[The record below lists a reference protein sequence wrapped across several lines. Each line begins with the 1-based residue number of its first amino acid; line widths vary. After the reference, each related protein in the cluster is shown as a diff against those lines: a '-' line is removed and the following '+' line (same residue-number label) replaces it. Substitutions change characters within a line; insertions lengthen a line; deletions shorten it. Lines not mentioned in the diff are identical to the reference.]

1 MKIRRRFELES
12 HAVFNIFLLICVGL
26 LGLLAARSARA
37 ADSAPF
43 DLIGPGVHVTVTRG
57 SKTLP
62 ISSVPNLQG
71 GDRLW
76 VHADLPSDQSAHY
89 LLIVTFLQGP
99 TNPPP
104 ENWFTRV
111 ETWSKQTRAEGT
123 EVTVPQNAQQALLF
137 LAPDTSGAFSTLRS
151 TVRGKPGVFVRA
163 SQDLEQASLDRT
175 RLDKFMGAIRNGSD
189 STPLVQRATLL
200 SQTLELKTDPQCFE
214 RPVEQQSSCLTQDT
228 DHIVL
233 EETHNQSMV
242 ASLTT
247 GASADLVGTMSATPV
262 AQGGYFSPYIGSMM
276 DMVRLLNG
284 LHTPEL
290 QYLPALALTSD
301 DNLNLRLNSAPS
313 FHNPK
318 SVLVVGLPAVRSAV
332 APLLRAVDP
341 RQVYCAQDSSFVF
354 RVLGEPLA
362 FSTDIAHDF
371 VVRLQNKSGKVIDL
385 PAVADAARGGFSVD
399 TSRLQPDE
407 LNAPVIATLRG
418 FWGFDPYDGPS
429 FELRSA
435 RSTQWTVPSSDTK
448 DILAGR
454 DVTLHLQSSSA
465 VCAEKVSALSAE
477 GKDLKVVWKAVTPD
491 ELEVQLPLKNESAGA
506 VKLQVRQYGLSKTDD
521 VTVQTYSEAASFEGF
536 TMNAGDRQGVLT
548 GTRLDEVSSFELNGI
563 HFEPVKLT
571 RASHKDMLDLLA
583 PDSAP
588 TSALPTDRELVAHI
602 NLKDGRLLELQTVVE
617 PPRPQVTLV
626 SKSVKPG
633 AAPSGIKLGNA
644 DELPQDGHLTFLLKT
659 NVPDKFPRDEK
670 IEVAT
675 ADGSADVLLSLDN
688 GGLILQDAQ
697 SVLAVLEP
705 LKQLGPSAFGP
716 LQFRPVDEKV
726 GKGDWQP
733 LAQLVRIPT
742 LKEIRCPDAQ
752 DQPCVLSG
760 SNLFLLDSVSANA
773 DFKDA
778 VAVANGYADNTLN
791 VPRPSG
797 TLLYVKLRDDPSST
811 NAVALPVLPDNYRP
825 N

>member
-1 MKIRRRFELES
+1 MKIRRRFEGNTNT
-12 HAVFNIFLLICVGL
+12 VFHIASLVCVC
-26 LGLLAARSARA
+26 LAALLFTVHPASA

-62 ISSVPNLQG
+62 ISSVPNLQS

-89 LLIVTFLQGP
+89 LLIVAFLQGP

-175 RLDKFMGAIRNGSD
+175 RLDKFMEEIRNTSD

-214 RPVEQQSSCLTQDT
+214 KPIEQQSSCLTQDT

-290 QYLPALALTSD
+290 QFLPALALTSD

-318 SVLVVGLPAVRSAV
+318 SVLVVGLPAVRPPVS
-332 APLLRAVDP
+332 PLLRAADP
-341 RQVYCAQDSSFVF
+341 RQVYCAQDASFVF

-371 VVRLQNKSGKVIDL
+371 VVRLQDKSGKVADL
-385 PAVADAARGGFSVD
+385 PAVANAARGGFSVD
-399 TSRLQPDE
+399 TRPLQPDE
-407 LNAPVIATLRG
+407 LNAPVIATLHRILG
-418 FWGFDPYDGPS
+418 VSILYDGEPS

-435 RSTQWTVPSSDTK
+435 RSAQWTVPASDAK

-465 VCAEKVSALSAE
+465 VCAEKVSAFNAD
-477 GKDLKVVWKAVTPD
+477 GKDLKVVWKSVTPD
-491 ELEVQLPLKNESAGA
+491 ELEVQLPLKSESAGA
-506 VKLQVRQYGLSKTDD
+506 VKLQVHQYGLSKTDD

-536 TMNAGDRQGVLT
+536 AINAGDRQGVLT

-563 HFEPVKLT
+563 HFEPAKLT
-571 RASHKDMLDLLA
+571 RASHKDMLNLLA

-588 TSALPTDRELVAHI
+588 TSSLPTDRELVAHI
-602 NLKDGRLLELQTVVE
+602 NLKDGRLLVELQTVVE

-644 DELPQDGHLTFLLKT
+644 DELPQDGHLTFLLRT

-688 GGLILQDAQ
+688 GGLIMQDAQ
-697 SVLAVLEP
+697 RVLAVLVP

-733 LAQLVRIPT
+733 LATLVRIPT

-752 DQPCVLSG
+752 DQQCVLSG

-778 VAVANGYADNTLN
+778 VAVANGYADNR
-791 VPRPSG
+791 PR
-797 TLLYVKLRDDPSST
+797 
-811 NAVALPVLPDNYRP
+811 
-825 N
+825 